1 VLSFADKFRSDDV
14 EELAAVDGFSGEV
27 SLDVDFWL
35 FQEQSF
41 LPEVLCI

>member
-1 VLSFADKFRSDDV
+1 VLSLADEFGSDDV
-14 EELAAVDGFSGEV
+14 EELAAVDGFSSEV
-27 SLDVDFWL
+27 SLDVDFGL